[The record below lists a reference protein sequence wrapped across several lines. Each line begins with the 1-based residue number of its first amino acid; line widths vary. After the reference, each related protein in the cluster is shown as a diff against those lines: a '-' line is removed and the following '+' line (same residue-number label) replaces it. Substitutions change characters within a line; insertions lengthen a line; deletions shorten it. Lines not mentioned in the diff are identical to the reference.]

1 MTDSSDEPA
10 NRAAA
15 LGRFGESRYRVRRP
29 NVAAASSASMSRTD
43 RQIARTSRTARC
55 TARVMMR
62 EGFRLDA
69 DEAAS
74 LGDHHFAWVRRLGLT
89 VAIDDNGDVIGTP
102 R

>member
-1 MTDSSDEPA
+1 MTTEKECAICGQGLYGKQVKIGACAGKCADQW
-10 NRAAA
+10 AADVVDTITRMA
-15 LGRFGESRYRVRRP
+15 V
-29 NVAAASSASMSRTD
+29 D
-43 RQIARTSRTARC
+43 D

>member
-1 MTDSSDEPA
+1 
-10 NRAAA
+10 
-15 LGRFGESRYRVRRP
+15 
-29 NVAAASSASMSRTD
+29 
-43 RQIARTSRTARC
+43 
-55 TARVMMR
+55 MMR